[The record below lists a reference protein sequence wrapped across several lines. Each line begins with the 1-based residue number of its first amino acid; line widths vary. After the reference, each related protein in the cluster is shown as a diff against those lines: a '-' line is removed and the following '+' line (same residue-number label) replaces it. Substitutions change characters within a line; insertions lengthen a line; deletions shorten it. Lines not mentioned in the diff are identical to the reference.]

1 MDGVRED
8 AMSDYRRVYVPG
20 GTYFFTAVTAGRH
33 PWLGSADGLDAFRIA
48 YRRVA
53 RDRPF
58 NTLAAVV
65 LPDHVHCIWRLPAG
79 DADFPGRW
87 QRLKRRSAQLLEA
100 RGYPGP
106 FWQARYWERL
116 IRDEADL
123 RAHMDYVHHNPVRHG
138 LVERAAEWSASSFHR
153 YVRAGWY
160 APDWGVTDAAA
171 LDDAVLGAGGD
182 P

>member
-1 MDGVRED
+1 M
-8 AMSDYRRVYVPG
+8 ADYRRLYVPG
-20 GTYFFTAVTAGRH
+20 ETYFFTAVTAGRR
-33 PWLGSADGLDAFRIA
+33 PWLATAQGLRAFRTA

-58 NTLAAVV
+58 ETVAVVV

-79 DADFPGRW
+79 DAAFADRW
-87 QRLKRRSAQLLEA
+87 KRLKGRTSELLRA

-106 FWQARYWERL
+106 FWQKRYWEHL

-123 RAHMDYVHHNPVRHG
+123 HRHIDYVHYNPVRHG
-138 LVERAAEWSASSFHR
+138 LVERASAWSASSFHR
-153 YVRAGWY
+153 YVRAGRY
-160 APDWGVTDAAA
+160 SRDWGVSVEPAIDEA
-171 LDDAVLGAGGD
+171 LLAYGDD